1 MLLSE
6 LANVFTVKGPLSRE
20 QLLVDDRQ
28 AILIGGFADLTAERF
43 RRGVQGRD
51 AAEQT
56 GVRLSLQMFHQAE
69 VGYFHPVAD
78 EKEVARLDIEMLQV
92 VLFVHVVERF
102 GGVPNI
108 PQQ

>member
-28 AILIGGFADLTAERF
+28 AILIAGFADLTAERF
-43 RRGVQGRD
+43 RRGVQRRD

-56 GVRLSLQMFHQAE
+56 RGPLSLQMFHQAE
-69 VGYFHPVAD
+69 VGYFHPVAEE
-78 EKEVARLDIEMLQV
+78 EKVARLDIEVLQV
-92 VLFVHVVERF
+92 MLFIHVVERF
-102 GGVPNI
+102 RSVAN
-108 PQQ
+108 